1 MKKKGEKQMKKKI
14 LAAVLS
20 AAVICAVL
28 PTAVFAEEE
37 TVEISWEDISEDYIE
52 NATWI
57 ACFDVFDIL
66 LPNEWEVLV
75 NVDLEEGEPEDGVF
89 FQAADME
96 TGMNA
101 AVTYG
106 DGGSDID
113 FETLA
118 ESLEEEGFEGFEE
131 WTVNDIAALYYYS
144 DDVAAISA
152 LDEDGG
158 VYTVVIALPDDS
170 EETIDT
176 ALNILSSFSQHEEA

>member
-1 MKKKGEKQMKKKI
+1 MKKRL
-14 LAAVLS
+14 LALMMCGICVLGGS
-20 AAVICAVL
+20 A
-28 PTAVFAEEE
+28 AVFAEEE
-37 TVEISWEDISEDYIE
+37 PVEISWEDISEDYIE

-113 FETLA
+113 LETLA

-131 WTVNDIAALYYYS
+131 WTVNDIAALYYYN

-176 ALNILSSFSQHEEA
+176 AVNILSSFSQHEEA

>member
-1 MKKKGEKQMKKKI
+1 MKKRL
-14 LAAVLS
+14 LALMMCGICVLGGS
-20 AAVICAVL
+20 A
-28 PTAVFAEEE
+28 AVFAEEE

-57 ACFDVFDIL
+57 SCFDVFDIL

-101 AVTYG
+101 AVTYS

-176 ALNILSSFSQHEEA
+176 AVNILSSFSQHEEA